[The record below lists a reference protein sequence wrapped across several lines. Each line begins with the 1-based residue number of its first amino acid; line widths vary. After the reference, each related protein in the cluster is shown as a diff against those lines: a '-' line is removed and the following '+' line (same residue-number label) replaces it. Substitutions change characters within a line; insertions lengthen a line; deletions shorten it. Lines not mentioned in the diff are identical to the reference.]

1 MEIVYNEQKQNLA
14 QLEYWFKE
22 KYTEYEQ
29 MLIRRKTL
37 GIEDTIVD
45 EIRNKTY
52 KSILQLYN
60 EAEIVAGEIREL
72 RSQLWK

>member
-1 MEIVYNEQKQNLA
+1 MEVIYSEQKQNLA

-52 KSILQLYN
+52 KSVLQLYN

-72 RSQLWK
+72 RSQL

>member
-1 MEIVYNEQKQNLA
+1 MEIVYNEQKQNIA

-45 EIRNKTY
+45 ELRNKTY
-52 KSILQLYN
+52 KSILELYN
-60 EAEIVAGEIREL
+60 EAEIVASEIREL
-72 RSQLWK
+72 RSQL

>member
-52 KSILQLYN
+52 KSIIQLYN

-72 RSQLWK
+72 RSQL